1 MRIDSI
7 GNSATDMNKN
17 YRCGFVALVGRPNVG
32 KSTLLNCILGQKI
45 SITSKKP
52 QTTRHRILGIKTS
65 AQEQVIYVDTPGLHL
80 GGDRAINRYMNREAS
95 GAIQDVDVIVFLVDR
110 TKWTEEDE
118 NVLQKLQN
126 LKTPVILAINKT
138 DQLEDKTQLLPHME
152 SLQQKMTFMNIV
164 PISALKNEG
173 VESLQKAV
181 VDLLPVSTPFF
192 PEEQVTDRSERFFAA
207 ELIREKLIRNLGQ
220 EIPHRLTVEIESFIE
235 EQNMYRINAI
245 IWVEKP
251 GQKGIVIG
259 KNGSG
264 LKVIGESARKDMEK
278 TFGCKVFLQM
288 WVKVKK
294 GWSNDERALQ
304 SLGFKEV

>member
-1 MRIDSI
+1 
-7 GNSATDMNKN
+7 MNRN

-32 KSTLLNCILGQKI
+32 KSTLLNSILGQKI

-52 QTTRHRILGIKTS
+52 QTTRHRILGIKTT

-80 GGDRAINRYMNREAS
+80 GGERAINRYMNREAS
-95 GAIQDVDVIVFLVDR
+95 GAIEDVDVVVLLVDR
-110 TKWTEEDE
+110 TKWTDEDE
-118 NVLQKLQN
+118 NVLQKLQR
-126 LKTPVILAINKT
+126 LQTPVIVAINKT
-138 DQLEDKTQLLPHME
+138 DQLEDKSQLLPFIQ
-152 SLQQKMTFMNIV
+152 SLQQKMVFAGIV

-173 VESLQKAV
+173 VEVLQKTV
-181 VDLLPVSTPFF
+181 LDLLPESPPFF
-192 PEEQVTDRSERFFAA
+192 PEEQITDRSERFFAA

-220 EIPHRLTVEIESFIE
+220 EIPHRLTVEIESFKE

-251 GQKGIVIG
+251 GQKGIIIG
-259 KNGSG
+259 KNGSR
-264 LKVIGESARKDMEK
+264 LKIIGETARKDMEK
-278 TFGCKVFLQM
+278 AFEHKVFLQM

-304 SLGFKEV
+304 SLGFKDES

>member
-1 MRIDSI
+1 M
-7 GNSATDMNKN
+7 KQN

-32 KSTLLNCILGQKI
+32 KSTLLNAILGQKI

-52 QTTRHRILGIKTS
+52 QTTRHRILGIKTT
-65 AQEQVIYVDTPGLHL
+65 AQEQVVYVDTPGLHL

-95 GAIQDVDVIVFLVDR
+95 GAIEDVDVVVFLVDR
-110 TKWTEEDE
+110 TKWTDEDD
-118 NVLQKLQN
+118 NVLQKLQL

-138 DQLEDKTQLLPHME
+138 DQLDDKTQLLPQIE
-152 SLQQKMTFMNIV
+152 FLQQKKAFVSIV

-173 VESLQKAV
+173 VDVLQHAV
-181 VDLLPVSTPFF
+181 LDLLPESPPFY
-192 PEEQVTDRSERFFAA
+192 PEEQITDRSERFFAA

-220 EIPHRLTVEIESFIE
+220 EIPHRLTVEIESFKE
-235 EQNMYRINAI
+235 ERNMYRINAI

-251 GQKGIVIG
+251 GQKGIIIG
-259 KNGSG
+259 KNGAS
-264 LKVIGESARKDMEK
+264 LKIVGEAARKDMEN
-278 TFGCKVFLQM
+278 TFDRKVFLQL

-304 SLGFKEV
+304 SLGFKEEL